1 MEFEACLG
9 YMRPWIKLI
18 IIIIIA
24 VINIPREYSRVVK
37 ISVLE

>member
-1 MEFEACLG
+1 MGFEACLG
-9 YMRPWIKLI
+9 YMRPWIKL